1 VNINF
6 NTSVFV
12 SPGSSIHSAIEAIER
27 VGMRVV
33 LVVDSSHHLQGVV
46 TDGDIRRG
54 LLRGL
59 TIESKISEVMNRN
72 PLTAKVGTNR
82 RELLNMLSK
91 SQLLAI
97 PILDGARVVG
107 LETFDGT
114 QQVVNHHNPVFI
126 MAGGFGK
133 RLAPL
138 TDDTPKPLLKVGE
151 KALLEIILDSFIKRG
166 FNSFYIS
173 THYLSEM
180 IREYFGDGSRWG
192 VSIQYVFEDRPLGT
206 GGALG
211 LLPSDLPD
219 LPVIMCNGDILTTI
233 DYERLLNFHNKNNA
247 DLTMCVRDY
256 EHQVPYGVVNTD
268 GNLII
273 NIDEKPLQRFF
284 VNAGIYVISPSLING
299 IEKDTHIDMPDLIHQ
314 FISRGAD
321 ALVFPIHEYWLDIG
335 GMEDYKRA
343 QVDIL
348 SLEV

>member
-1 VNINF
+1 MNINF
-6 NTSVFV
+6 DASVFV
-12 SPGSSIHSAIEAIER
+12 SPDSSIHDAIEVIDR
-27 VGMRVV
+27 VGLRVA
-33 LVVDSSHHLQGVV
+33 LVVDSSHHLQGIV

-72 PLTAKVGTNR
+72 PLTAKVETSR

-91 SQLLAI
+91 GQLLAI
-97 PILDGARVVG
+97 PILDGSRVVG
-107 LETFDGT
+107 LETFDGS
-114 QQVVNHHNPVFI
+114 QQVVKHDNPVFI

-138 TDDTPKPLLKVGE
+138 TDHTPKPLLKVGE
-151 KALLEIILDSFIKRG
+151 KALLEIILDSFVKRG
-166 FNSFYIS
+166 FNNFYIS

-192 VSIQYVFEDRPLGT
+192 VSIQYVYEDRPLGT

-211 LLPSDLPD
+211 LLPSDLSD
-219 LPVIMCNGDILTTI
+219 LPVIMSNGDILTTI
-233 DYERLLNFHNKNNA
+233 DYERLLEFHNKNNA

-256 EHQVPYGVVNTD
+256 EHQVPYGVVNAD
-268 GNLII
+268 GNKII

-284 VNAGIYVISPSLING
+284 VNAGIYVINPTLVNSV
-299 IEKDTHIDMPDLIHQ
+299 ERDTHIDIPDLIDQ
-314 FISRGAD
+314 FISREAN
-321 ALVFPIHEYWLDIG
+321 ALIFPIHEYWLDIG
-335 GMEDYKRA
+335 AMEDYKRA

-348 SLEV
+348 SLEF